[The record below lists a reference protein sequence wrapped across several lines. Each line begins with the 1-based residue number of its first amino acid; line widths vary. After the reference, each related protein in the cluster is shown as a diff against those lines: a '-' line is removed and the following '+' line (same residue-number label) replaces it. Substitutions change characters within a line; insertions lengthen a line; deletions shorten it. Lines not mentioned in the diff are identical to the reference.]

1 MTIFNACCRSFR
13 GSDVKAPLDAVIPQ
27 EKIGPLYDKIS
38 RFYDV
43 WGRLTESKARERAL
57 ALAHIRDGATVLEAA
72 AGTGLAFERIVRR
85 NPNGR
90 NIGID
95 LSEGMLAK
103 ARRRLWRAGLHNYA
117 LFQGSAAALELA
129 SDSVDV
135 LVNNYMFD
143 LIPFKE
149 MGPMLEEFRR
159 VLKPGGRL
167 VLVNMTR
174 GRGMGSGLYERLYRL
189 FPRAMGG
196 CRGVALAGR
205 LERSGFEVR
214 RREYVR
220 QMLFPSEVIL
230 AVKAWK
236 EGSL

>member
-1 MTIFNACCRSFR
+1 MTLFNACCRSFR

-57 ALAHIRDGATVLEAA
+57 ALADIRDGAAVLEAA
-72 AGTGLAFERIVRR
+72 VGTGLAFERIVGQ
-85 NPNGR
+85 NPHGR
-90 NIGID
+90 NMGVD
-95 LSEGMLAK
+95 LSQGMLAK

-117 LFQGSAAALELA
+117 LVQGSAAALETA

-135 LVNNYMFD
+135 LVNSYMFD
-143 LIPFKE
+143 LIPFRD
-149 MGPMLEEFRR
+149 MDAVLAEFWR
-159 VLKPGGRL
+159 VIKPGGRL
-167 VLVNMTR
+167 VLVNMTT
-174 GRGMGSGLYERLYRL
+174 GQEMGSGLYERLYRL

-205 LERSGFEVR
+205 LTRAGFKVL

-220 QMLFPSEVIL
+220 QLWFPSEVIL
-230 AVKAWK
+230 AVKAGK
-236 EGSL
+236 ERSL